1 MSRNDKRGVMGTVCR
16 VNIANDKGFTMVDIL
31 MVVAI
36 LGILLGIGFFSYR
49 GMMNRYN
56 VEKQMKEMYVDLMS
70 ARIRAMQRNRIH
82 FVTFTST
89 QYAVYEDTSPTPDGD
104 GLFSAATDSLV
115 MQKSLMPNFPIV
127 RSPDPNQW
135 SNASPLQLN
144 AKGLLDTSVTTTG
157 TVRVTVEANGE
168 YDCIAISEIRSS
180 LGKWDGTQCKA
191 R

>member
-1 MSRNDKRGVMGTVCR
+1 MGTVCR
-16 VNIANDKGFTMVDIL
+16 VKISNDKGFTLPEIL
-31 MVVAI
+31 MI
-36 LGILLGIGFFSYR
+36 ISIIGILLGIGFFSFR
-49 GMMNRYN
+49 GMMDRYN

-104 GLFSAATDSLV
+104 GLFSAATDSLI
-115 MQKSLMPNFPIV
+115 MQKSLMSNFPV
-127 RSPDPNQW
+127 TLLPNTTQW
-135 SNASPLQLN
+135 SALAPLQFN
-144 AKGLLDTSVTTTG
+144 AKGQLATSVTTTG

-168 YDCIAISEIRSS
+168 YDCIAISEIRNA